1 MTCLFSDIYKNTRS
15 VCIET
20 LTGELTGERGRK
32 ERRGNARKKEGKVG
46 GGRGWRVEGNKEVS
60 AGLKESFGQ
69 TLT

>member
-1 MTCLFSDIYKNTRS
+1 MCL
-15 VCIET
+15 ET
-20 LTGELTGERGRK
+20 LTEELTRERGRK

-46 GGRGWRVEGNKEVS
+46 RGGGGWRVEGNKEVS